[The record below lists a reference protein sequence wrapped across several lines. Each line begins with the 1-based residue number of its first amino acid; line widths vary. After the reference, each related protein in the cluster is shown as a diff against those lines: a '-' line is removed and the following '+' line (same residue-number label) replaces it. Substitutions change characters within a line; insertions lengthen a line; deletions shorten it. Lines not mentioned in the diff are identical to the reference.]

1 MPDWV
6 HPIVFI
12 AIWTGSLLLFIYLL
26 ENDWLGLAIGLL
38 VGRVVATLVVS
49 RLPGFWGEDY

>member
-1 MPDWV
+1 
-6 HPIVFI
+6 
-12 AIWTGSLLLFIYLL
+12 
-26 ENDWLGLAIGLL
+26 LGLAIGLL